1 MGNIKKHSEMVTNK
15 LKRAYNK
22 NKETIDLAGLGIFAI
37 SIIGNIVQAKQNK
50 DIQSPSETGKRLRSF
65 RNK

>member
-15 LKRAYNK
+15 LKIAYYK
-22 NKETIDLAGLGIFAI
+22 NKETIGLGIFAI
-37 SIIGNIVQAKQNK
+37 SLIGNIVQAKQNK